1 MNTRRLLAISVIGAC
16 LGGTG
21 AMASTP
27 IPAAPQDHPIALVGG
42 TIHPVGAPDI
52 AGGTIVMDSGRIVAL
67 GVNVSIPAHA
77 ERIDVSG
84 KHLYPGLIDPSTSI
98 GLTEIGAVRATNDQS
113 EVGSINPNVKAEVA
127 VNPESE
133 IIPVTRSNGVT
144 TVLTVP
150 SGGVLSGTSALMYL
164 DGWTWEEMTLVA
176 PVGMHLNWPRMRAI
190 TAWWMRDSEEEQN
203 KNRDK
208 ALKTIAE
215 AFADARAY
223 WTAKK
228 GENPGNGS
236 HHRHDSRWEAM
247 IPVLK
252 KQVPVIISAD
262 GIQQI
267 QAAVAFAER
276 EDVRVI
282 ISGGYDA
289 PHCAELL
296 KRAGI
301 PVIIRGVHRMPRR
314 RNEGYDTPFTVPE
327 RLRRAGVRFCI
338 SGGGASNVRNLP
350 YHAATAASYGLPKDE
365 ALKAITLYTAEILGA
380 DDRIGSLAVGKDAT
394 VIVTDG
400 DILEIPTHVEME
412 FMRGRRIDLSDR
424 HKGLWEKYKEKY
436 GRMGITN

>member
-1 MNTRRLLAISVIGAC
+1 MKFRRLPAISVLSLC

-21 AMASTP
+21 TMASTP
-27 IPAAPQDHPIALVGG
+27 IPAAPQDRPIALIGG

-52 AGGTIVMDSGRIVAL
+52 AGGTLVMDSGRIVAL
-67 GVNVSIPAHA
+67 GANVSIPPGA

-98 GLTEIGAVRATNDQS
+98 GLTEIGAVRATNDRS

-127 VNPESE
+127 VNPASE

-164 DGWTWEEMTLVA
+164 DGWTWEEMTLAA
-176 PVGMHLNWPRMRAI
+176 PVGMHLNWPRMTPV
-190 TAWWMRDSEEEQN
+190 TAWWMRDSEEEQK
-203 KNRDK
+203 KNRDQ
-208 ALKTIAE
+208 ALEKIAE

-223 WTAKK
+223 WIAQQGGKS
-228 GENPGNGS
+228 GNGS
-236 HHRHDSRWEAM
+236 HHHHDSRWEAM
-247 IPVLK
+247 IPVLEK
-252 KQVPVIISAD
+252 RVPVIVSAD

-282 ISGGYDA
+282 ISGGFDA
-289 PHCAELL
+289 PLCAALL

-301 PVIIRGVHRMPRR
+301 PVIIRGIHRMPRR

-327 RLRRAGVRFCI
+327 RLRRAGVKYCI
-338 SGGGASNVRNLP
+338 SGGGAANVRNLP
-350 YHAATAASYGLPKDE
+350 YHAATAAAYGLPKDE
-365 ALKAITLYTAEILGA
+365 ALKAITLYTAEILGV

-424 HKGLWEKYKEKY
+424 QKLLWEKYQEKY